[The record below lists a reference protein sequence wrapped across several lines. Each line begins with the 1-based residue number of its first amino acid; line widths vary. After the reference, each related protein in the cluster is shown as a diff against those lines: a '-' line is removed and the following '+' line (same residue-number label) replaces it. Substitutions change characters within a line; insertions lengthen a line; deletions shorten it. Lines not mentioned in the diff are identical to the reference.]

1 MSDAPEIYRVPILDG
16 SCYDPG
22 TFSSRPGISSLEINF
37 HPHSFLTISKSQK
50 PKSQKQQKSNPFA
63 VKQRE
68 KPNLKFKEFDQRIQ
82 ENQYDKLLIK
92 GVHEHFYLYLIQG
105 EKTYIYCGDN
115 DQYNIYRHAEQ
126 ILAWLKSKYGISKIE
141 VDIEACSRHG

>member
-1 MSDAPEIYRVPILDG
+1 M
-16 SCYDPG
+16 
-22 TFSSRPGISSLEINF
+22 
-37 HPHSFLTISKSQK
+37 
-50 PKSQKQQKSNPFA
+50 PKI
-63 VKQRE
+63 
-68 KPNLKFKEFDQRIQ
+68 KFKEFDQRIQ